1 MTNALYLSRTL
12 SPVGIEKETL
22 ELLLL
27 KAQLSPQAP
36 VEIARCDRAIYQFFS
51 LILAPASLKKSE
63 GAYSQSWNLEAL
75 KEYYTAL
82 CYELGERNILFPSH
96 APKLNDQ
103 SQIW

>member
-12 SPVGIEKETL
+12 SPLGIEKETL

-51 LILAPASLKKSE
+51 LILAPASLKKRE

>member
-12 SPVGIEKETL
+12 SPLGIEKETL

-63 GAYSQSWNLEAL
+63 GAYSQS
-75 KEYYTAL
+75 
-82 CYELGERNILFPSH
+82 
-96 APKLNDQ
+96 
-103 SQIW
+103 